1 MSGANALSRRLRV
14 GGGLHDISVLFQE
27 PTQELH
33 VHLVVVQTITG
44 VLRPDSVLRK
54 RSSR

>member
-1 MSGANALSRRLRV
+1 MSGANALSLRLRV
-14 GGGLHDISVLFQE
+14 GGGLHDISVRFQE

-54 RSSR
+54 RSNR